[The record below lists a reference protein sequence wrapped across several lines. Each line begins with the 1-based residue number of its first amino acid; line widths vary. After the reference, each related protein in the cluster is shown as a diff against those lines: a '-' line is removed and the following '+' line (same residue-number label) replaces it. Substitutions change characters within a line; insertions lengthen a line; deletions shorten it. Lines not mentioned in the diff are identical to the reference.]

1 MRRLLCLTIM
11 LAAVPP
17 AHHVAAQSESVPR
30 ELVDAMLRYSGGS
43 LGAGSQLLVGSVP
56 DGLPKRFTVR
66 PDARTV
72 GSITT
77 SGTTTV
83 VIATSALADTV
94 MADVTRQLRAAG
106 WKAAPLP
113 PAQRGFQESEAS
125 IPHTF
130 CAGDTVVT
138 VRAFGRLTGGTSL
151 IATHAPGNPRACDP
165 PTVTPT
171 RPPPELPTLRN
182 PGGTDQTGSCYSREP
197 TVVSMGGGTS
207 TSLRTSLAPDSI
219 LAHYARQLRAG
230 GWTQLPPQSYTSTW
244 AQPDSSGVVVE
255 ATLTVSPNRQTPG
268 CYVVNLGVRSVQSPR

>member
-1 MRRLLCLTIM
+1 MLT
-11 LAAVPP
+11 AVPP
-17 AHHVAAQSESVPR
+17 AHHLAAQSESVPR
-30 ELVDAMLRYSGGS
+30 ELVDAMLRYSGGP
-43 LGAGSQLLVGSVP
+43 LGASSQLVVGGVP

-77 SGTTTV
+77 HGTTTV
-83 VIATSALADTV
+83 VIATTALADTV

-106 WKAAPLP
+106 WKAAPLA

-125 IPHTF
+125 IPHIF

-138 VRAFGRLTGGTSL
+138 VRAFGRLTGGTSV
-151 IATHAPGNPRACDP
+151 IATHAAGNPRACDP
-165 PTVTPT
+165 PPAVTPT

-182 PGGTDQTGSCYSREP
+182 PVGTDQTGSCNSRAP
-197 TVVSMGGGTS
+197 AMVSMGGSAS
-207 TSLRTSLAPDSI
+207 TTLRTSLTPDSI

-244 AQPDSSGVVVE
+244 AQPDSSGAVVE
-255 ATLTVSPNRQTPG
+255 AMLTVSPNRQTPG
-268 CYVVNLGVRSVQSPR
+268 CYVVNLGVRSVPGRQ